1 MLRKFD
7 LFAGWGIV
15 RLFLTDLD
23 KSQTWNSPIKFQ
35 MGINAGIVYNMT
47 PNVHFDLEYFRAE
60 DKWYLGES
68 QVLNCGAFG
77 VTFNW

>member
-1 MLRKFD
+1 
-7 LFAGWGIV
+7 
-15 RLFLTDLD
+15 
-23 KSQTWNSPIKFQ
+23 

-47 PNVHFDLEYFRAE
+47 PNVHFDLEYFRAA

-68 QVLNCGAFG
+68 QVLNCGATG